1 MSIKVIIA
9 NNNDILYNSLSNLV
23 LQNELQIEITNVPTD
38 KLNELTCHIKPKDN
52 LIILD
57 AITSVSFCGNIL
69 KNAINRMD
77 KGNIIILVIDS
88 KHITDIINQG
98 KQHCPFWL
106 RKTYLSLLDA
116 INIIVDSLK
125 DTLEIEKTIDDIL
138 WKLGFTPHFKGTA
151 YIKDTILL
159 AYTDTNLLEDMNVL
173 VEKVAEKNNVE
184 NEKIVRSLMDK
195 TLNNIFDSI
204 DKNVIYDI
212 FKDNYDGRKISLKYF
227 VDLCIRYLDEK
238 RYCCL
243 ED

>member
-9 NNNDILYNSLSNLV
+9 NNNDILYNSLSNIV
-23 LQNELQIEITNVPTD
+23 LQNESKIEIVNVPTD
-38 KLNELTCHIKPKDN
+38 KLKNITCHIKSKDN

-57 AITSVSFCGNIL
+57 SITSVSFCSNIL
-69 KNAINRMD
+69 KNAINRID

-88 KHITDIINQG
+88 KHITDIINQE
-98 KQHCPFWL
+98 KQHFPFGQ
-106 RKTYLSLLDA
+106 KNTYFSLLDTVTL
-116 INIIVDSLK
+116 IVDSLN

-138 WKLGFTPHFKGTA
+138 WKLGFTPHFKGTD
-151 YIKDTILL
+151 YLKDAILL
-159 AYTDTNLLEDMNVL
+159 AYNNDDLLEDMNIL

-195 TLNNIFDSI
+195 TLNNIFDSTNKSI
-204 DKNVIYDI
+204 VYEI
-212 FKDNYDGRKISLKYF
+212 FGNNYDGRKISLKYF

-243 ED
+243 D